1 MRPTTVLIRISGAD
15 RPGITA
21 GLLAIIARHDADVLD
36 MEQIV
41 VRDRLTLDVLVSAAE
56 DTGLLKELLYYG
68 WEKTISVDFEM
79 VDDEASEPTG
89 PRFAVSVIGPELRP
103 QSLAGVTEAIAAGGA
118 NIDRIIQLSRE
129 PVVSYEFIVSSGEAD
144 KIREALWH
152 VAAEHSIDVAMQREG
167 LGRRAKRL
175 VVLDVD
181 STLVQGEII
190 DRLAEAAGVGQAVAA
205 ITDRAMAGEI
215 DFEEALRDRVA
226 ALAGLDHATL
236 DMVAQDIALTPGAR
250 TFVRTLKRLGYTVAA
265 VSGGFDVFVER
276 LKATLE
282 LDHVFA
288 NKLEIR
294 DGKLTGGI
302 VGTLID
308 GATKADV
315 LRQVAAAEGIPIEQT
330 VAVGDGANDV
340 DMLAAAG
347 LGIAFNARPVVRQ
360 AADTALN
367 VPYLDAVLFLLGIRR
382 DDIDEADAVDPPPSG
397 DGH

>member
-1 MRPTTVLIRISGAD
+1 MRPTTVLIRVSGAD

-41 VRDRLTLDVLVSAAE
+41 VRDRLTLDVLVSVPE
-56 DTGLLKELLYYG
+56 DSGLLKEILYYG
-68 WEKTISVDFEM
+68 WEKSISVDFEM
-79 VDDEASEPTG
+79 VEDEGSEATG

-129 PVVSYEFIVSSGEAD
+129 PVISYEFIVSSGEAS

-152 VAAEHSIDVAMQREG
+152 VAAEHAIDVAMQREG

-190 DRLAEAAGVGQAVAA
+190 DRMAEVAGVGDAVAA

-215 DFEEALRDRVA
+215 DFESALRERVA
-226 ALAGLDHATL
+226 ALAGLNEGAL
-236 DMVAQDIALTPGAR
+236 DIIAREIELTPGAR

-265 VSGGFDVFVER
+265 VSGGFDFFVER
-276 LKATLE
+276 LQEVLG
-282 LDHVFA
+282 LDHVYA
-288 NKLEIR
+288 NELEIR
-294 DGKLTGGI
+294 DGKLTGRI
-302 VGTLID
+302 VGTVID
-308 GATKADV
+308 RASKADV
-315 LRQVAAAEGIPIEQT
+315 LRQVAAAKGIPLEQT

-347 LGIAFNARPVVRQ
+347 LGIAFNARPVVRE

-382 DDIDEADAVDPPPSG
+382 EDIEEADIDPIG
-397 DGH
+397 Y